1 MVYNSDMNYRQTII
15 DSWKFTQENK
25 RLIYWFGF
33 LPSFLT
39 TTVGIGYIA
48 YQFFAFK
55 KSYLFNETDESFLSD
70 VVNFIWNFLK
80 THASLSV
87 PLAIIA
93 IVIAVLWFLVPTLF
107 KASAIQAIARAKN
120 GQKSGVAVG
129 LKYGM
134 MVFLPLFEFHL
145 LVKTFAPFSII
156 IEMGFVLRNLGP
168 AIFQMMIPAFVLIFV
183 VSIALFLL
191 FTYSDLF
198 IIIDDEGILPA
209 MKKSAKLV
217 IFNWQQTFLITF
229 LMIIIGVRIIIQ
241 AILVF
246 LIPAIVILTGAFL
259 ATLALES
266 ALLIVAGI
274 VGILALVIAA
284 YLGGV
289 VEIFSYTVWTFTFLE
304 LTSQKEVSA
313 RESARVL
320 PKVERAPVEA
330 PAGVPVVQKTSEP
343 QSGGVEA
350 ELLAETP
357 AIQKTLGTQDEAA
370 GLQDADAS
378 ADESPFAS

>member
-1 MVYNSDMNYRQTII
+1 
-15 DSWKFTQENK
+15 
-25 RLIYWFGF
+25 
-33 LPSFLT
+33 
-39 TTVGIGYIA
+39 
-48 YQFFAFK
+48 
-55 KSYLFNETDESFLSD
+55 
-70 VVNFIWNFLK
+70 
-80 THASLSV
+80 
-87 PLAIIA
+87 
-93 IVIAVLWFLVPTLF
+93 LF